1 MDIPV
6 TLSRQ
11 IHEYISLFLGGG
23 LHKAVQLFKASHFNG
38 LRKVSV
44 VAQERAMGAIGVE
57 SGPGLLFI
65 NPVLGKEAGDYRFA
79 YPPLLSTY
87 KVNPTHYGATPGY

>member
-1 MDIPV
+1 
-6 TLSRQ
+6 
-11 IHEYISLFLGGG
+11 
-23 LHKAVQLFKASHFNG
+23 
-38 LRKVSV
+38 
-44 VAQERAMGAIGVE
+44 MGAIGVE